1 MRRLPFIPA
10 RDPRHRTAA
19 LALYRALLRSAG
31 KIPLPKDVQ
40 SAAPGVVGQLVR
52 KRFAGNHAYT
62 SLRLV
67 YASMAAGYNFLTL
80 FARAQAPGSPEH
92 AQIVDHIRTRLSSAS
107 AARAAHP
114 PPRKPPSEPY
124 AEPLITNTAPP
135 GQPPVYT
142 SSVLPRPQSA
152 LPGDRPRRV
161 PSLCITADGQPFL
174 RIKKPQPRALSRM
187 VGRKGRVFQRKIY
200 RIVDI
205 DEELVPSAVLED
217 EWDRLVAGQI
227 RREEGRAGEGEGDG
241 GGPKSTFGWS
251 VQLAR
256 LWWEWRV
263 EKTWQDWT
271 ARGTALNELVEQE
284 RALAEQEKAGSAKPG
299 RRDAAQDQQR
309 PTRPRD
315 GIRPNVAE
323 YSAPPLPLLSTITTK
338 LGRDALVEDGKDPFV
353 SPSWAALV
361 EAEQPRLM
369 KWLARGAAGRN
380 GSTAESG

>member
-10 RDPRHRTAA
+10 RDTRHRTAA
-19 LALYRALLRSAG
+19 LALYRALLRSASR
-31 KIPLPKDVQ
+31 IPLPEDVQ
-40 SAAPGVVGQLVR
+40 SPKPGLAQLVR
-52 KRFAGNHAYT
+52 KRFAGNRAYT

-80 FARAQAPGSPEH
+80 FAKAQTPGSPER
-92 AQIVDHIRTRLSSAS
+92 AQVVDHIRARLSAAA
-107 AARAAHP
+107 AARAAHSPARKSP
-114 PPRKPPSEPY
+114 PEPY
-124 AEPLITNTAPP
+124 AEPLIRNTAPP

-142 SSVLPRPQSA
+142 SSILPRPPSA

-161 PSLCITADGQPFL
+161 PSLCTTADGQPFL

-187 VGRKGRVFQRKIY
+187 VGRKDRVFQRKIY
-200 RIVDI
+200 KIVDI
-205 DEELVPSAVLED
+205 DEELVPSAALED
-217 EWDRLVAGQI
+217 EWDRLVADQM
-227 RREEGRAGEGEGDG
+227 RREEGRSRGEGDG
-241 GGPKSTFGWS
+241 GGPKATFSWS

-299 RRDAAQDQQR
+299 RRDAAQDRQR
-309 PTRPRD
+309 PTRSRD
-315 GIRPNVAE
+315 SVRPNVAE
-323 YSAPPLPLLSTITTK
+323 HAAPPLPLLSAITAR
-338 LGRDALVEDGKDPFV
+338 LGRNALVEDGKDPFV

-369 KWLARGAAGRN
+369 KWLARGAADRN
-380 GSTAESG
+380 GDAAASK